1 MEPDPPGRPGE
12 RSEDSGLPTSHQP
25 ARSRDGLFAGE
36 SLPSR
41 LPPRYLLKQGRC
53 GTWYERQGRQD
64 GFRLIAG
71 VDEVGRGALFG
82 PVLAAA
88 VILDP
93 ATRIRGIR
101 DSKRLPANQRERLSD
116 QIRRRALA
124 WSIASV
130 DAGEIDR
137 INIYQASRLAMR
149 QAVMELN
156 PLPELVLVD
165 ALRLDIH
172 QAQLPIIHGDSLSI
186 SIAAAS
192 IVAKVERDRLMREW
206 DRIYPQYQLARNK
219 GYATAAHRA
228 MLRELGPTPQHRYSY
243 APVAETSQDAPA
255 KPSWLFPAGV

>member
-1 MEPDPPGRPGE
+1 M
-12 RSEDSGLPTSHQP
+12 PTSHQP

-36 SLPSR
+36 PLPPR

-53 GTWYERQGRQD
+53 GTWYERQGRRD
-64 GFRLIAG
+64 GFHLIAG

-101 DSKRLPANQRERLSD
+101 DSKLLPAHQRERLSD

-130 DAGEIDR
+130 NAGEIDR

-165 ALRLDIH
+165 ALRLDIQ

-228 MLRELGPTPQHRYSY
+228 MLREWGPTPQHRYSY
-243 APVAETSQDAPA
+243 APVTEASTDAPA